1 MKTQHRDDQKLA
13 YPPVR
18 IRGARIALAVLS
30 LVLGLFALAAF
41 SPGLRI
47 SGRDAAMPSIH
58 AGSPGVVAVRTP
70 VPNSLYPYP
79 EQRVGAVAFN
89 TSELDIASLHAG
101 LLKLE
106 QRGPTARERDLGFD
120 SVTVLLVGQGWCDPS
135 DPADWEACSARIT
148 DLVADNPG
156 HTWFV
161 GNEPENPCRPGGMHS
176 GEYARVYYAIYQLIK
191 AQDASAQVGI
201 GGVVIPSQARRDWL
215 DRVLDSYR
223 GSYGEPMPVDIWNV
237 HNLLL
242 SECPGSCGCRDPN
255 PCPNLC
261 CSGGYLPPEFGC
273 DSSRRTYRPQDSQV
287 NANEFKQL
295 IREFRAWMAT
305 REAARDK
312 PLIITEMGVLAPRRD
327 SGGPYPVEWINEFMY
342 ETFDW
347 MMNATDQET
356 GYSADGYR
364 LVQRWTWYS
373 LTDRSFNGSLFD
385 GRGQLTDFGLSFAN
399 YAARFLPASPTTI
412 FFQRG
417 WTGYSQDTDT
427 WIAADGFGDTDFK
440 LLISSDS
447 TYKALLKFDVS
458 LLPTDVEV
466 VSATLSLRLV
476 ARSGVSAVT
485 VNSYGIKRPWEV
497 SDATWTQA
505 TDTTLWEVPGIG
517 GESDREMEPT
527 SSVLVDAPDTTYA
540 WDVTDLARQWV
551 ADPDANYGVLLE
563 GHATGTSTLTF
574 ISSDQVE
581 QPPYNLHRLR
591 PKLELVVRLAEPSQ
605 TPTASPTATGTL
617 TATPTATEVVTATP
631 TEERRTLYLPI
642 LVKGS

>member
-1 MKTQHRDDQKLA
+1 
-13 YPPVR
+13 
-18 IRGARIALAVLS
+18 
-30 LVLGLFALAAF
+30 LVLGLFALAAL
-41 SPGLRI
+41 SPGLRTF
-47 SGRDAAMPSIH
+47 GWDAKIPGIE
-58 AGSPGVVAVRTP
+58 AGSTGALAVRTP

-79 EQRVGAVAFN
+79 EQRIGVVAFG
-89 TSELDIASLHAG
+89 TSGIDIASLNAG

-106 QRGPTARERDLGFD
+106 QRGPNTRERDLGFD

-148 DLVADNPG
+148 DLVAANPG

-176 GEYARVYYAIYQLIK
+176 GEYARVYYAIYHLIK

-223 GSYGEPMPVDIWNV
+223 GSYAEPMPVDIWNV

-255 PCPNLC
+255 PCTTLC
-261 CSGGYLPPEFGC
+261 CSGGYLPSEFGC

-305 REAARDK
+305 REEARDK
-312 PLIITEMGVLAPRRD
+312 PLIVTEMGVLAPRRD
-327 SGGPYPVEWINEFMY
+327 SGGPYPVEWINQFMY

-347 MMNATDQET
+347 MMNATDPET

-373 LTDRSFNGSLFD
+373 LADRSFNGYLFYS
-385 GRGQLTDFGLSFAN
+385 GGQLTDFGLNLAN

-417 WTGYSQDTDT
+417 WTGYSEDTDT
-427 WIAADGFGDTDFK
+427 WIAPDGAGDTSFT

-447 TYKALLKFDVS
+447 TYKALFKFDVS
-458 LLPTDVEV
+458 VLPTDVEV

-476 ARSGVSAVT
+476 ARSGVSPVT

-527 SSVLVDAPDTTYA
+527 SSVLVDAPETTYA

-551 ADPDANYGVLLE
+551 ADPGANYGVLLE
-563 GHATGTSTLTF
+563 GHAAGTSTLTF
-574 ISSDQVE
+574 IGSDQLE

-591 PKLELVVRLAEPSQ
+591 PKLELVVRLAGPPQ
-605 TPTASPTATGTL
+605 TPTPSPTMTGTS

-631 TEERRTLYLPI
+631 TGERHSIYLPI